1 MCIGCWTQGLYLST
15 ADISADKLILHFL
28 LLLSLKS
35 HNRSVQSLGIKT
47 SDKQVLVSVLNFSW
61 IDQIHFSTS
70 LIRCLSKEESNIH
83 SKPQVIKID
92 LEVGNLQMFP
102 FTEGDVRC
110 CLVYFCLF
118 QKLVPSDKQ
127 LLCLLPLYCC
137 QCHII
142 CKDRYLYHCGLSS
155 ASSES
160 SNYHLLHCST
170 FCVLWDE
177 YYGRGRETGMTS
189 WVKQGWFKMSKA
201 WFWWIIPG
209 MVEKWIRHAAL
220 VTEGPQNKTESM
232 VKYKGNNSRSCLTFV
247 IYLSALL
254 LGDAWL

>member
-1 MCIGCWTQGLYLST
+1 MNQTKKSCLENGEQIWQSYFFSSYTSEVKEAVHTKRIKLLHEFNLQKSLQERVWVCIDCWTQGLYLST
-15 ADISADKLILHFL
+15 AGISADKLILHFL

-47 SDKQVLVSVLNFSW
+47 SDKQVLVSVLNFSL

-118 QKLVPSDKQ
+118 QKLVPSDKE
-127 LLCLLPLYCC
+127 LLCLLPLYRC

-142 CKDRYLYHCGLSS
+142 CRDRYLYHCGLSS

-160 SNYHLLHCST
+160 TNYHLLHCST

-177 YYGRGRETGMTS
+177 YDGRGGETGMTS
-189 WVKQGWFKMSKA
+189 WVKQG
-201 WFWWIIPG
+201 
-209 MVEKWIRHAAL
+209 
-220 VTEGPQNKTESM
+220 
-232 VKYKGNNSRSCLTFV
+232 
-247 IYLSALL
+247 
-254 LGDAWL
+254 